1 MNRDDSDNDFH
12 AGGEQH
18 TEWPLPIDEQVTL
31 VARRLAPRIHRSR
44 VDLAERR
51 AA

>member
-12 AGGEQH
+12 ADGQQH
-18 TEWPLPIDEQVTL
+18 TEWPVPTDEQVAPISRL
-31 VARRLAPRIHRSR
+31 LAPRIHRAR
-44 VDLAERR
+44 VELTERR

>member
-12 AGGEQH
+12 ADGEQH
-18 TEWPLPIDEQVTL
+18 AEWPPPTDEQVTL
-31 VARRLAPRIHRSR
+31 IARLLAPRIHRAR
-44 VDLAERR
+44 GELAERR